1 MVSRLESQDSVLTP
15 KEAVQSPFPGGDH
28 LFLATSTPR
37 SRSPC
42 RIARG
47 LSESYSGGG
56 GILCRDPPALLS
68 RFLAFV
74 DVHGH
79 AARSRIPFDLTPR
92 SPQNHVNDPAWLAM
106 RGERTLSLILS
117 PSTGVA
123 RRR

>member
-15 KEAVQSPFPGGDH
+15 KKALRSPFPGGDH

-37 SRSPC
+37 SRSAF

-47 LSESYSGGG
+47 RSESCSGGG

-92 SPQNHVNDPAWLAM
+92 SPQNHVNDPAWLAV